1 MKVLHTDKAPAA
13 VGPYWQAIKVGD
25 FIFTSGQ
32 LALDP
37 ETGDL
42 INHDIEAAT
51 RRSLD
56 NVKAI
61 LVEAG
66 SSLDKV
72 VKSTI
77 FLSDME
83 NFGKVNEIYSEY
95 FSEHKPARS
104 CVEVARLRKDALIEI
119 EVVALAEI

>member
-1 MKVLHTDKAPAA
+1 MKVLHTDKAPGA
-13 VGPYWQAIKVGD
+13 VGPYSQAIQVGD
-25 FIFTSGQ
+25 LIFTSGQ

-37 ETGDL
+37 NTGDL
-42 INHDIEAAT
+42 VNHEIEAAT

-61 LVEAG
+61 LEEAG
-66 SSLDKV
+66 SSLEKV

-83 NFGKVNEIYSEY
+83 NFGKVNEIYGEY
-95 FSEHKPARS
+95 FLDHKPARS
-104 CVEVARLRKDALIEI
+104 CIEVARLPKDALIEI
-119 EVVALAEI
+119 EVIALA

>member
-13 VGPYWQAIKVGD
+13 VGPYSQAIKVGD
-25 FIFTSGQ
+25 LIFTSGQ

-95 FSEHKPARS
+95 FSEHKPTRS
-104 CVEVARLRKDALIEI
+104 CVEVARLPKDALIEI
-119 EVVALAEI
+119 EVVALA